1 MEFAAEGKDA
11 GVAGLAEGMGK
22 LAVEEGFTAEEQG
35 VFAEVKGRVLEAR
48 PDTHIDDR
56 LLAVVTMLSK
66 CRADKAVENYGSFLD
81 TLAEYGLDSAT
92 LLDMDHEMEPLQRYV
107 CGRVGCE
114 VVPRC
119 DSRVYGGEGEEA
131 RCLRARELY
140 FRDVESKRGI
150 QRHTSLLRF
159 DGCVCVL
166 WGL

>member
-1 MEFAAEGKDA
+1 MLTFTLTMEFAAEGKDA

-35 VFAEVKGRVLEAR
+35 VLEEMKGLVLEAR

-107 CGRVGCE
+107 CA
-114 VVPRC
+114 
-119 DSRVYGGEGEEA
+119 EE
-131 RCLRARELY
+131 
-140 FRDVESKRGI
+140 
-150 QRHTSLLRF
+150 
-159 DGCVCVL
+159 
-166 WGL
+166 WGVR